1 MCKNEILTGEYKLE
15 EEVDIGAIYGY
26 KSFNLIDKGK
36 LTHDMNGF
44 RLEFY
49 DSDVVY
55 TQPPIYS
62 YSVNADF
69 YWYEG
74 GDIISLGN
82 SEILYYC
89 FPRKEV
95 PVAKI
100 RLASE
105 EIFKLSKIKNK
116 KV

>member
-1 MCKNEILTGEYKLE
+1 
-15 EEVDIGAIYGY
+15 
-26 KSFNLIDKGK
+26 
-36 LTHDMNGF
+36 MNGF

-55 TQPPIYS
+55 AQPPIYS

-89 FPRKEV
+89 FPQKEV

-105 EIFKLSKIKNK
+105 ELFKYHKELAK
-116 KV
+116 KK